1 MMTMMV
7 EEKEEDMELGEGG
20 IGRATEVVEGVYI
33 LSHSI
38 V

>member
-7 EEKEEDMELGEGG
+7 EEKEEDMGLGEGD
-20 IGRATEVVEGVYI
+20 IGRATEVVEGVYM